1 MSTIAEK
8 LTQLNQVK
16 ANIKLAIEAKGVSD
30 VGVNFTLYP
39 DKIASIP
46 QTVEEK
52 TIVADLSQGYINQ
65 KLGTS
70 VDCRYI
76 SIPQGSTSL
85 KQYFAEDYS
94 RNLMNCPIETIDL
107 TAWDF
112 TNIRNIEGLFQ
123 GLSKL
128 TTIIGLDK
136 LKTVVDPVDTDSGN
150 REASILFSGTKALR
164 WENIKEIANWKGP
177 AVNSSWGMF
186 SNGSGID
193 KFLCP
198 GWTHLSAGFH
208 YFFEG
213 CSNLTEVDLSNASF
227 CIRPDWILGGW
238 WEDSGLRV
246 HALDCFKGCTS
257 LSTLKLCY
265 GFFDR
270 KTDRVFNEEGS
281 TYRNTSFQDIPW
293 LPGRDLYTWLKDL
306 FEIRDNRTPVASRLY
321 LNANQVA
328 NLESTT
334 IADDSTTTC
343 KAAIESF
350 GWIIE
355 TV

>member
-1 MSTIAEK
+1 M
-8 LTQLNQVK
+8 
-16 ANIKLAIEAKGVSD
+16 
-30 VGVNFTLYP
+30 
-39 DKIASIP
+39 
-46 QTVEEK
+46 
-52 TIVADLSQGYINQ
+52 
-65 KLGTS
+65 
-70 VDCRYI
+70 
-76 SIPQGSTSL
+76 
-85 KQYFAEDYS
+85 DYTK
-94 RNLMNCPIETIDL
+94 NLQNCPIETIDL

-112 TNIRNIEGLFQ
+112 TNIRNVEGLFQ
-123 GLSKL
+123 GLPRL

-136 LKTVVDPVDTDSGN
+136 LKTVVDSTDNGSGN
-150 REASILFSGTKALR
+150 KETSIMFSGTKALR

-177 AVNSSWGMF
+177 GISTSWGMF
-186 SNGSGID
+186 SNSGID

-208 YFFEG
+208 SFFEG

-227 CIRPDWILGGW
+227 YMSPSWILGGW
-238 WEDSGLRV
+238 WEDPGLRV

-257 LSTLKLCY
+257 LSTLKLGY

-270 KTDRVFNEEGS
+270 LTNRVFNEEGS
-281 TYRNTSFQDIPW
+281 TYRNTSFQDILW

-328 NLESTT
+328 SLESTT
-334 IADDSTTTC
+334 VADDSTTTC

-350 GWIIE
+350 GWILE